1 LEEKHLLSF
10 EEAMLSK
17 KQSKV
22 EVMNI
27 SFDLPTTT
35 KIPLKY
41 NELSTSLRNFY
52 LTEYTSSMTVIQLL
66 NPKDIIFVNLPPNSS
81 RLFNQ
86 YQTDINS
93 QFPRKVMVYDSNI
106 KKICYLSYSNELL
119 LYKMNYLPETH
130 QKKVQK
136 VKGTIVKESSNIV
149 QIHLECIEDYEI
161 SSFRLE
167 QFYSQMNKRS
177 LQCKFTGL
185 GISI

>member
-1 LEEKHLLSF
+1 
-10 EEAMLSK
+10 
-17 KQSKV
+17 
-22 EVMNI
+22 
-27 SFDLPTTT
+27 
-35 KIPLKY
+35 
-41 NELSTSLRNFY
+41 
-52 LTEYTSSMTVIQLL
+52 
-66 NPKDIIFVNLPPNSS
+66 
-81 RLFNQ
+81 
-86 YQTDINS
+86 
-93 QFPRKVMVYDSNI
+93 MVYDSNI